1 MIDYL
6 GSLCG
11 LDLTVPNITTKM
23 ETVKALL
30 GDYTPSNMMG
40 KLYRNMTSSLNDKI
54 RNLTNI

>member
-11 LDLTVPNITTKM
+11 LDLTVPNITTKL

-30 GDYTPSNMMG
+30 GEYKPSNMMS

-54 RNLTNI
+54 KNLTSL